1 MTGAQIH
8 CTGLSCGCVSPTRL
22 LLARF
27 RQVCDARV
35 WTHEDVA
42 GVQAAV
48 QEGLLGVRDVDA
60 TQRRFRERVGRNQ
73 GETIQAHLVD
83 AVDSL
88 KPGSDAKVRGK
99 HSEDSVHFYTQNMGR
114 IPKSQTCTAHLFKG
128 PACNS

>member
-1 MTGAQIH
+1 MKGAQFL

-88 KPGSDAKVRGK
+88 KPGSNVRGQGKTQGRLSTFLYTK
-99 HSEDSVHFYTQNMGR
+99 HGSHPKIPNMYCAL
-114 IPKSQTCTAHLFKG
+114 I
-128 PACNS
+128 